1 MEEDI
6 LKNQKNKQII
16 RMKDKG
22 LVYIPPIYKKLKD
35 SEKENYVYMQNL
47 KDIIFKV
54 CSNRIVDDNL
64 KKIFYTSKSGLELEI
79 EVKRTTIIG
88 INLVR
93 KSFNIFKAQEEKDIN
108 ENEDDSLVFIEVLDD
123 VFNSVYRRMKFAKIK
138 FEKDIAERE
147 KELNNQKQN
156 ILENNT
162 LYEQTQEITEN
173 TRKELIYMMFGVQGL
188 QKSNNQN
195 YLPVARQNMMNYI
208 ETFNMK
214 KIDEIIKIVN
224 REI

>member
-1 MEEDI
+1 
-6 LKNQKNKQII
+6 
-16 RMKDKG
+16 
-22 LVYIPPIYKKLKD
+22 
-35 SEKENYVYMQNL
+35 
-47 KDIIFKV
+47 
-54 CSNRIVDDNL
+54 
-64 KKIFYTSKSGLELEI
+64 TSKSGLELEI

-138 FEKDIAERE
+138 FEKDIAERA
-147 KELNNQKQN
+147 KKLNNQKQN

-208 ETFNMK
+208 ETFNIK